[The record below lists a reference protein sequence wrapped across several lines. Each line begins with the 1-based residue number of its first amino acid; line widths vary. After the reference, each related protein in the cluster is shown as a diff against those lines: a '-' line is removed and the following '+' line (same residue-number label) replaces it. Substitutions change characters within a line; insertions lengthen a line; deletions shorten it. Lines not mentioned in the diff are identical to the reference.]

1 MVLVYSKLHNFL
13 REVKIRLLLL
23 SCAEF
28 NDKMKTFF
36 TIVALFIASIFTS
49 SAQTISY
56 YPFNS
61 QLSFSTKDSA
71 PIFLEA
77 RVQMN
82 SATSLITT
90 EIGPQI
96 PLSHK
101 NNTLF
106 YLGGGASIGWFNDV
120 FLKKSSNL
128 KGYYGTFGVRSYPFE
143 KVSHLGLNFEITP
156 YTDSQFTT
164 GLMRAWLGVSYKF
177 K

>member
-1 MVLVYSKLHNFL
+1 MRKN
-13 REVKIRLLLL
+13 LLL
-23 SCAEF
+23 
-28 NDKMKTFF
+28 TIFF
-36 TIVALFIASIFTS
+36 LISILKLN
-49 SAQTISY
+49 AQTISY

-61 QLSFSTKDSA
+61 QLAVSTKNSS

-96 PLSHK
+96 LLSKK
-101 NNTLF
+101 NNSFF
-106 YLGGGASIGWFNDV
+106 YLGGGASIGWFNDI
-120 FLKKSSNL
+120 FIKQSSNL
-128 KGYYGTFGVRSYPFE
+128 KGYYGSLGVRSYPFE
-143 KVSHLGLNFEITP
+143 KLNKLGLNFEITP
-156 YTDSQFTT
+156 YTDANFTT